1 MLRIATLNQFQPGL
15 SSDDLA
21 DVGAPLVGGGTKAHV
36 WNALRRWGQQLY
48 RKADIVLL
56 TEVRHGPHMRF
67 LARPDVSGL
76 KHFALWQEEFFTN
89 LGILSRFPLSEVRPL
104 AVDRN
109 YFLAAKADVE
119 GTIHQLIA
127 AHWDLGQFTSS
138 SRRAAAQQ
146 MVDIVRQAVGP
157 AFVGGDLNVLS
168 GYGPGGTPGTALSEY
183 LILTTELWDT
193 FTLVAPEPPYCSNQ
207 RIDYIFFKGD
217 YETKEFHACLD
228 PQPSDHPFVIVT
240 LEQRGLTSSSIRTHA
255 PVTAVTPTPGQALV
269 VGVSDDT
276 IDEGRI
282 FVGWQAPNSTFD
294 GWHQLT
300 SPWTS
305 TPARSIPESF
315 VACAVESAQPYL
327 VWIGPDGWVMHAWP
341 VADGKWFWWPIG
353 NSNDPSLHG
362 VPGGAVDAVS
372 CQVGTL
378 HVFYA
383 GADGRIFAARRD
395 TAAGGTW
402 PEHRWLLNG
411 VTAPGGHVT
420 AVSRRPGQLDV
431 FCVGTD
437 GRVYT
442 AAWNSQDSWRGW
454 WPVGDLRAV
463 PGTRVAV
470 VSRRLDFLDVFVPD
484 VDGRTMSAAWEP
496 GADWRGWWHIQ
507 GGLTGT
513 NGYVTALSPATDRL
527 EIFTVGLDW
536 RVFAAS
542 WAPNTGW
549 VGWVP
554 IEGTSSQTPPWP
566 VTRSPGTLEVFFVSS
581 EGNIEICSRAA
592 SGGWTG
598 PTMLA
603 DAWS

>member
-15 SSDDLA
+15 SSDDLT
-21 DVGAPLVGGGTKAHV
+21 DVGAPLDGGGTKAHV
-36 WNALRRWGQQLY
+36 WNALQRWGQQLY
-48 RKADIVLL
+48 RKADIVFL
-56 TEVRHGPHMRF
+56 TEVRHGPHLRF
-67 LARPDVSGL
+67 LARPDISGL
-76 KHFALWQEEFFTN
+76 RHFALWQEEFFTN

-119 GTIHQLIA
+119 GTSHQLIV

-146 MVDIVRQAVGP
+146 MVDIVRQAGVP

-168 GYGPGGTPGTALSEY
+168 GYGPGGTPGTAPSEY
-183 LILTTELWDT
+183 VILATELWDT
-193 FTLVAPEPPYCSNQ
+193 FTVVAPEPPYCSNQ

-228 PQPSDHPFVIVT
+228 AQPSDHPFVIVT

-255 PVTAVTPTPGQALV
+255 PVTAVTPAPGQALV

-282 FVGWQAPNSTFD
+282 FAGRQAPNSTFD

-305 TPARSIPESF
+305 SPARSVPESF
-315 VACAVESAQPYL
+315 VGCAVESGQPYL
-327 VWIGPDGWVMHAWP
+327 VWIGTDGWVMHAWP

-362 VPGGAVDAVS
+362 VPGGAVHAVS
-372 CQVGTL
+372 CQVGML
-378 HVFYA
+378 HAFYA
-383 GADGRIFAARRD
+383 GADGRVFVARRD
-395 TAAGGTW
+395 TTAGGTW
-402 PEHRWLLNG
+402 PEHHWLLG
-411 VTAPGGHVT
+411 GITAPGGHVT

-442 AAWNSQDSWRGW
+442 AAWNFQDSWRGW
-454 WPVGDLRAV
+454 WPVGDLRAD
-463 PGTRVAV
+463 PGTHVAV
-470 VSRRLDFLDVFVPD
+470 VSRRPDFLDVFVPD
-484 VDGRTMSAAWEP
+484 VNGRTMSAAWEP

-507 GGLTGT
+507 GGLTGA
-513 NGYVTALSPATDRL
+513 NGYVTALSPATDQL

-566 VTRSPGTLEVFFVSS
+566 VSRSPGALEIFFVSS
-581 EGNIEICSRAA
+581 EGHIETCSRGANA
-592 SGGWTG
+592 GWTA
-598 PTMLA
+598 PTTLA
-603 DAWS
+603 AAWS